1 MFTDYNTLI
10 FDLSQE
16 GHTAYDLP
24 TSEIEEYDLSS
35 DLEGYLVR
43 EEPANLP
50 EVSELQLIRHYTALS
65 NRTFGIETGPYP
77 LGSCTMKYNPKI
89 NEDIAALPGFANVH
103 PLQPLESMQGA
114 MQVMYEMQETLQE
127 VTEFHSVTLQP
138 KAGAHGELTAILA
151 FKKYFED
158 KGETQRKYIFIPDSA
173 HGTNPATAAVAGY
186 DIVEFPSDEKGMM
199 DVEAVK
205 AAIEEYGSE
214 TVAGVM
220 ITNPSTAGV
229 FETYAKDI
237 VELIHEAGGLA
248 YYDGANLNAIM
259 GISSP
264 ARMGFDAAHMNLHK
278 TMTGPHGGGGPGSG
292 PIGVTEELA
301 AYLPAPMV
309 VKDGDEYGFENPD
322 KSIGRVAGFYG
333 NFGVN
338 LRAYAYCRAMG
349 AEGLRRVSE
358 DAVLN
363 ANYIRAKISD
373 KYDMAFP
380 GYCMNDFTVTLSRQ
394 AKEDNVNAKDVGKRM
409 LDFGV
414 HAPTTYFPLHVDE
427 CLQFEPTETESKQDL
442 DHIIDVM
449 LTIAEEIE
457 NEPETV
463 QKAPHNAPVTRLDE
477 VLASRKPVLTYDPEA
492 IAEQHESFKES
503 NPEIFEQDDQ
513 ASPQRVNK

>member
-24 TSEIEEYDLSS
+24 SLEIEEYDLSA
-35 DLEGYLVR
+35 DLDNHLVR
-43 EEPANLP
+43 EEAANLP

-77 LGSCTMKYNPKI
+77 LGSCTMKYNPKV
-89 NEDIAALPGFANVH
+89 NEDIAAMPGFGNVH
-103 PLQPLESMQGA
+103 PLQSIESKQGA
-114 MQVMYEMQETLQE
+114 LQVMYEMQEALKE
-127 VTEFHSVTLQP
+127 VTEFDAVTLQP

-151 FKKYFED
+151 FKKYFQE
-158 KGETQRKYIFIPDSA
+158 KGELDTRKYIFVPDSA
-173 HGTNPATAAVAGY
+173 HGTNPATAAVAGF
-186 DIVEFPSDEKGMM
+186 DIVEFPSNEKGMM
-199 DVEAVK
+199 DVEAVE
-205 AAIEEYGSE
+205 AAIEQYGKE

-220 ITNPSTAGV
+220 ITNPSTAGI

-237 VELIHEAGGLA
+237 VELIHDAGGLA

-259 GISSP
+259 GITSP

-292 PIGVTEELA
+292 PIGVNDKLA
-301 AYLPAPMV
+301 PYLPAPMV
-309 VKDGDEYGFENPD
+309 QKEGDSYSLYDPE
-322 KSIGRVAGFYG
+322 KSIGRVAGYYG

-338 LRAYAYCRAMG
+338 LRAYAYVCAMG

-363 ANYIRAKISD
+363 ANYIRSNVKD
-373 KYDMAFP
+373 HFDVAFP
-380 GYCMNDFTVTLSRQ
+380 GYCMNDFTLTLTRQ
-394 AKEDNVNAKDVGKRM
+394 AKEDNVTAKDVGKRM
-409 LDFGV
+409 LDYGV

-442 DHIIDVM
+442 DMIIDVM
-449 LTIAEEIE
+449 QKIAEEIKT
-457 NEPETV
+457 EPETV
-463 QKAPHNAPVTRLDE
+463 QTAPHNAPVVRLDE
-477 VLASRKPVLTYDPEA
+477 VLASRKPVLTYDKEKIADQYEA
-492 IAEQHESFKES
+492 FKETHA
-503 NPEIFEQDDQ
+503 ELFE
-513 ASPQRVNK
+513 